1 MHPLFRRLTLILIC
15 LALATAPA
23 QTPASFAGSWTL
35 NPDLAKLRKAS
46 IVLHIE
52 QTATTLRITREDKGK
67 TTVSTYPLDG
77 TDGVY
82 TAPTGLAGKG
92 HVTRGGDDLLI
103 DTFVTTT
110 TDGDTIRFHT
120 HEKWSLTL
128 GGKVLTVH
136 VETDSPDIPP
146 ALLATIVK
154 PFDLIFDRA
163 H

>member
-1 MHPLFRRLTLILIC
+1 MHILIRRLTLILFC
-15 LALATAPA
+15 LALATSPA
-23 QTPASFAGSWTL
+23 QAPPGFSGSWTL

-46 IVLHIE
+46 ITLRIE
-52 QTATTLRITREDKGK
+52 QTDKTLRITREDKGK

-77 TDGVY
+77 ADGVY
-82 TAPTGLAGKG
+82 TAPSGLAGTG
-92 HVTRGGDDLLI
+92 HVTRSGDDLLI

-110 TDGDTIRFHT
+110 TEGDTIRFHT

-128 GGKVLTVH
+128 SGKVLTVH
-136 VETDSPDIPP
+136 VDTDSPDIAP

-163 H
+163 N